1 MKIDSSFLSI
11 GHEYYINPIIP
22 HFRDLAYI
30 WTCPTQPSYV
40 LDLLVSLS
48 GFVMIFGLKNACAT
62 YQCAINLIF
71 HVLIG
76 VIIKVYIDDIMI
88 KKLISHESNLVD
100 LCL

>member
-1 MKIDSSFLSI
+1 MSNTAFI
-11 GHEYYINPIIP
+11 
-22 HFRDLAYI
+22 
-30 WTCPTQPSYV
+30 CPRF
-40 LDLLVSLS
+40 VSL
-48 GFVMIFGLKNACAT
+48 FKWVVMIFGLKNACAT

-71 HVLIG
+71 HVLIC